1 MKKCIRLS
9 DKDNVATLLNEA
21 ANGDEFAICDKSN
34 TQTGSITAAADI
46 PFAHK
51 IALKDI
57 SKGEEIVK
65 MDAVIGLASRDIPCG
80 THVHIQNVLSI
91 EGMRGVKDEI

>member
-9 DKDNVATLLNEA
+9 EKDNVATLLNEA
-21 ANGDEFAICDKSN
+21 VSGDTFMICDKANNEKGAVVS
-34 TQTGSITAAADI
+34 AADI

-57 SKGEEIVK
+57 KKGEEIVK
-65 MDAVIGLASRDIPCG
+65 MDAVIGLASCDIPCG

-91 EGMRGVKDEI
+91 EGMRGVRDDL